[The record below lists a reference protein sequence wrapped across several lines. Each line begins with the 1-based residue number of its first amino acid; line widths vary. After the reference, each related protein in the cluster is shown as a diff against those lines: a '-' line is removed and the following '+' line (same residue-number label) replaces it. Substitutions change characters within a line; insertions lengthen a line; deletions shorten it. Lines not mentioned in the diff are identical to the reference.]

1 MDKRLAEIMQMRAPN
16 QSGVDMQAV
25 ARALGGNPALVATP
39 TTYAFGMNVADA
51 QREAGLGQN
60 AQEQRARQ
68 MQDMR
73 DAAMKQDK
81 QLFETAMQANQIY
94 MQERNLAL
102 QEKVT
107 QAEIEYKK
115 AFTSKNQ
122 AEIERLALENDKL
135 ENDMIRELEIDRLSF
150 TGPDGQKIPLRV
162 LMGAGNKYL
171 TEILTG
177 QRVGTTAQERLAEK
191 KAAVYVQWGINPT
204 DAFLL
209 ANTKLAN
216 TYANISKAMDAN
228 RQKIMKTEFGGP
240 PNWGTRKGVDST
252 GKEITIPLTAAEWD
266 AEEFARQMDHY
277 FAYLQP
283 ETRAILK
290 KKGPGL
296 GDLGN
301 TPSGQSQD
309 QLANIDIE
317 ALARAL
323 LPSLQ

>member
-51 QREAGLGQN
+51 QKEAGLGQN

-102 QEKVT
+102 HEKVT

-115 AFTSKNQ
+115 ALTSKNQ

-135 ENDMIRELEIDRLSF
+135 ENDMIRELELDHLTI
-150 TGPDGQKIPLRV
+150 TGKDGKTYPLRPF
-162 LMGAGNKYL
+162 LKSGSNTALEYITGNQAG
-171 TEILTG
+171 
-177 QRVGTTAQERLAEK
+177 GTPTDRRTAQIAQIYAKRGVNPDDAILLATSNMPQVYARIAKAVDMQK
-191 KAAVYVQWGINPT
+191 KAKKP
-204 DAFLL
+204 
-209 ANTKLAN
+209 
-216 TYANISKAMDAN
+216 
-228 RQKIMKTEFGGP
+228 EFGGT
-240 PNWGTRKGVDST
+240 PNWGSKKGVDAT
-252 GKEITIPLTAAEWD
+252 GKEITIPVTESEWEL
-266 AEEFARQMDHY
+266 EEFARQIDKNLG
-277 FAYLQP
+277 FLDQ
-283 ETRAILK
+283 ETRNLLKQWGPAAGAI
-290 KKGPGL
+290 GAGA
-296 GDLGN
+296 
-301 TPSGQSQD
+301 SQQTQD
-309 QLANIDIE
+309 PFANIDID

-323 LPSLQ
+323 VPSLQ

>member
-115 AFTSKNQ
+115 ALTSRNQ
-122 AEIERLALENDKL
+122 TEIERLALENAKL
-135 ENDMIRELEIDRLSF
+135 EHDMARELEIDRLTF
-150 TGPDGQKIPLRV
+150 TGPDDQKIPLRV

-177 QRVGTTAQERLAEK
+177 QRVGTTAQERQ
-191 KAAVYVQWGINPT
+191 AARTADILVKRGVPVD

-209 ANTKLAN
+209 STTKLPQA
-216 TYANISKAMDAN
+216 YANIAKAIDN
-228 RQKIMKTEFGGP
+228 KRKTMKPEFGGS
-240 PNWGTRKGVDST
+240 PNWGTRKGVDSA
-252 GKEITIPLTAAEWD
+252 GKSITIPLTEAEWEV
-266 AEEFARQMDHY
+266 EEFGRQVDRY
-277 FAYLQP
+277 FGNLLP
-283 ETRAILK
+283 ETRVLLK
-290 KKGPGL
+290 KWGPGV
-296 GDLGN
+296 GDLGSAS
-301 TPSGQSQD
+301 SGQD
-309 QLANIDIE
+309 PFANIDID

-323 LPSLQ
+323 VPSLQ